1 MTVVLPE
8 VLAAPR
14 NLWRRFANWL
24 HDRMPKGLYARA
36 LLIVI
41 LPVVLLQSA
50 VAYVF
55 MERHWE
61 VVTYRLSA
69 GMARQVAALVDIYQ
83 TFPDDPDHAQL
94 RRIAAFDLNMEIA
107 VLPKQDLPGPAP
119 KSSLFSL
126 LDKALTKEL
135 SRRLKEPFWINTA
148 LPGSLIEIRVA
159 LNDATLRMLA
169 TRTHAYASNSYIFFM
184 WMAIASVIIL
194 AIATSF
200 LRNQIRP
207 ILRLARAAEEF
218 GKGRNVAFSPR
229 GAREVRQAGAAF
241 LDMKRRFERA
251 IEQRTTMLN
260 GVSHDLRTIITRFKL
275 SLALMR
281 DSHEAAEMRKDVD
294 EMERMVEA
302 YLAFARGDGDETS
315 SPTDIAAI
323 LDELKA
329 DTEKRGLAA
338 SVKIEGDPNNRR
350 AAGGDQAAAR
360 QPRRQCA
367 ALRQADRTLSDQR
380 RRDDDRAYRRRRARH
395 PRRASRG
402 RFPAVLP
409 ARRIPQPERR
419 KLRVWASPSHATSRA
434 AMAGTSRSTAARSAA
449 CARRPVCRFRALPN
463 HARAWG

>member
-24 HDRMPKGLYARA
+24 HDRMPRGLYARA

-55 MERHWE
+55 MERYWE

-69 GMARQVAALVDIYQ
+69 GMARQVAAIVDIYE
-83 TFPDDPDHAQL
+83 TFPDDQEHTQL
-94 RRIAAFDLNMEIA
+94 RRIAADDLNMEIT
-107 VLPKQDLPGPAP
+107 VLPKGALPAPAP

-126 LDKALTKEL
+126 LDKALSREL
-135 SRRLKEPFWINTA
+135 SRRLKKPFWINTGLA
-148 LPGSLIEIRVA
+148 RNLIEIRVA
-159 LNDATLRMLA
+159 LDDKTLKMRA
-169 TRTHAYASNSYIFFM
+169 SRTHAYASNSYIFFM

-275 SLALMR
+275 SLALMG
-281 DSHEAAEMRKDVD
+281 DSNEAVEMRKDVE

-302 YLAFARGDGDETS
+302 YLAFARGDGDEAS
-315 SPTDIAAI
+315 SPTDIEAI
-323 LDELKA
+323 LDELKSA
-329 DTEKRGLAA
+329 VEKRGIAA
-338 SVKIEGDPNNRR
+338 AIKIEGDPKIIARP
-350 AAGGDQAAAR
+350 AAIKRLLANLVSNAQRYGKRIELSAAN
-360 QPRRQCA
+360 
-367 ALRQADRTLSDQR
+367 DGKTMTVSV
-380 RRDDDRAYRRRRARH
+380 DDDG
-395 PRRASRG
+395 PG
-402 RFPAVLP
+402 
-409 ARRIPQPERR
+409 IPPERR
-419 KLRVWASPSHATSRA
+419 EDAFRPFYRLDESRNQNEANSGLGLAIARDIARLHGGDIMLDKSPLGGLRAKVS
-434 AMAGTSRSTAARSAA
+434 
-449 CARRPVCRFRALPN
+449 LPI
-463 HARAWG
+463 

>member
-14 NLWRRFANWL
+14 NLWRRFASWL

-83 TFPDDPDHAQL
+83 TYPDPDHTQL

-107 VLPKQDLPGPAP
+107 VLPKQELPAPAP
-119 KSSLFSL
+119 KSALFSL
-126 LDKALTKEL
+126 LDRALTKEL
-135 SRRLKEPFWINTA
+135 SKRLKEPFWINTA
-148 LPGSLIEIRVA
+148 LSGSLIEIRVA
-159 LNDATLRMLA
+159 LDNATLRMFA

-184 WMAIASVIIL
+184 WMAIASIIIL

-218 GKGRNVAFSPR
+218 GKGRNVDFSPR

-275 SLALMR
+275 SLALMG
-281 DSHEAAEMRKDVD
+281 DSHEAVDMRKDVD

-302 YLAFARGDGDETS
+302 YLAFARGDGDESS

-323 LDELKA
+323 LNELKA

-338 SVKIEGDPNNRR
+338 AVKIKGDPNIVARPAAIKRLLANLVGNAQRYGKRIELSAVNDGAMMTVNIDDDGPGIPVERR
-350 AAGGDQAAAR
+350 EDAFRPFYRLDESRNQNEGHSGLGLAIARDIARAHGGDITLDR
-360 QPRRQCA
+360 SPLGG
-367 ALRQADRTLSDQR
+367 LRAT
-380 RRDDDRAYRRRRARH
+380 
-395 PRRASRG
+395 AS
-402 RFPAVLP
+402 LP
-409 ARRIPQPERR
+409 
-419 KLRVWASPSHATSRA
+419 L
-434 AMAGTSRSTAARSAA
+434 
-449 CARRPVCRFRALPN
+449 
-463 HARAWG
+463 

>member
-1 MTVVLPE
+1 MTAVLPE

-55 MERHWE
+55 MERYWE

-69 GMARQVAALVDIYQ
+69 GMARQVAALVDVYQ
-83 TFPDDPDHAQL
+83 TFPQDPDHAQL
-94 RRIAAFDLNMEIA
+94 RHIAAFDLNMEIA
-107 VLPKQDLPGPAP
+107 VLPKQELPAPAP
-119 KSSLFSL
+119 KTPLFSL
-126 LDKALTKEL
+126 LDKALTGEL
-135 SRRLKEPFWINTA
+135 SRRLKEPFWINTS
-148 LPGSLIEIRVA
+148 LPRNLIEIRVA
-159 LNDATLRMLA
+159 LDNATLRMFA

-184 WMAIASVIIL
+184 WMAIASVIIV

-275 SLALMR
+275 SLALMG
-281 DSHEAAEMRKDVD
+281 DSNEAAEMRKDVD
-294 EMERMVEA
+294 DMERMVEA
-302 YLAFARGDGDETS
+302 YLAFARGDGDESS

-323 LDELKA
+323 LSELKA
-329 DTEKRGLAA
+329 DTERLGLAA
-338 SVKIEGDPNNRR
+338 AVKIKGDAKIVARPAAIKRLLANLVGNAQRYGKRIELSAVNDGAMMTINIDDDGPGIPVERREEAFRPFYRLDDSRRQDEGNSGLGLAIARDIAR
-350 AAGGDQAAAR
+350 AHGGDLTLDR
-360 QPRRQCA
+360 SPLGG
-367 ALRQADRTLSDQR
+367 LRAT
-380 RRDDDRAYRRRRARH
+380 
-395 PRRASRG
+395 AS
-402 RFPAVLP
+402 LP
-409 ARRIPQPERR
+409 
-419 KLRVWASPSHATSRA
+419 L
-434 AMAGTSRSTAARSAA
+434 
-449 CARRPVCRFRALPN
+449 
-463 HARAWG
+463 

>member
-69 GMARQVAALVDIYQ
+69 GMARQVAALVDVYQ
-83 TFPDDPDHAQL
+83 TFPDPDHAQL

-107 VLPKQDLPGPAP
+107 VLPKEELPAPAP
-119 KSSLFSL
+119 KSALFSL
-126 LDKALTKEL
+126 LDKALSKEL
-135 SRRLKEPFWINTA
+135 TRRLKEPFWINTA

-159 LNDATLRMLA
+159 LDDATLRMLA

-184 WMAIASVIIL
+184 WMAIASIIIL

-275 SLALMR
+275 SLALMG
-281 DSHEAAEMRKDVD
+281 DSQEAADMRKDVD

-302 YLAFARGDGDETS
+302 YLAFARGDGDENS
-315 SPTDIAAI
+315 APTDIAAI
-323 LDELKA
+323 LNELKA
-329 DTEKRGLAA
+329 DTEKRGLDAA
-338 SVKIEGDPNNRR
+338 VKIKGDPNLIARPAAIKRLLANLVGNAQRYGKRIELSAINDGATMTVNIDDDGPGIAVERR
-350 AAGGDQAAAR
+350 EEAFRPFYRLGESPNQNEGHSGLGLAVARDIARAHGGDITLDR
-360 QPRRQCA
+360 SPLGG
-367 ALRQADRTLSDQR
+367 LRAT
-380 RRDDDRAYRRRRARH
+380 
-395 PRRASRG
+395 AS
-402 RFPAVLP
+402 LP
-409 ARRIPQPERR
+409 
-419 KLRVWASPSHATSRA
+419 L
-434 AMAGTSRSTAARSAA
+434 
-449 CARRPVCRFRALPN
+449 
-463 HARAWG
+463 